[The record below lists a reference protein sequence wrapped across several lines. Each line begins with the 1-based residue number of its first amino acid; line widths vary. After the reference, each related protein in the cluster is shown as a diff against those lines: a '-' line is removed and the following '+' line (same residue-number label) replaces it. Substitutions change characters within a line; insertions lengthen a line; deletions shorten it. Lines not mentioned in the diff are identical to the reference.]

1 MELNVTLFIQM
12 INFFIAWFI
21 LRVLYF
27 KPAIAFLDQQ
37 QEEHDQLIAT
47 LRRWQGGITLKE
59 HEIAHVWSALKLFS
73 KDHKPD
79 SLHPDFFIFKDI
91 APAFEQLSVD
101 KKQIDRL
108 TKEVK
113 QIIITEAAHVDI

>member
-1 MELNVTLFIQM
+1 MELNVTIFIQM

-37 QEEHDQLIAT
+37 QKEHDQLVAI
-47 LRRWQGGITLKE
+47 LRRWQTDITGKE
-59 HEIAHVWSALKLFS
+59 HEIDQVWSSLKLFS

-79 SLHPDFFIFKDI
+79 SMHPDVVIFKHI
-91 APAFEQLSVD
+91 APALEQPLVD

-113 QIIITEAAHVDI
+113 QIIITEATHVDI

>member
-1 MELNVTLFIQM
+1 MELNVTIFIQM

-37 QEEHDQLIAT
+37 QKEHDQLVAI
-47 LRRWQGGITLKE
+47 LRRWKTDITVKE
-59 HEIAHVWSALKLFS
+59 HEIDQVWSALKLFS
-73 KDHKPD
+73 KAHKPD
-79 SLHPDFFIFKDI
+79 SMHPDFFIFKHI
-91 APAFEQLSVD
+91 APALEQPSVD
-101 KKQIDRL
+101 KKQVDRL

-113 QIIITEAAHVDI
+113 QIIITEAVHVDI

>member
-21 LRVLYF
+21 LRMLYF

-37 QEEHDQLIAT
+37 QKEHDQLVAT
-47 LRRWQGGITLKE
+47 LRRWQSNITLKE
-59 HEIAHVWSALKLFS
+59 HEINQVWSTLKVFS

-79 SLHPDFFIFKDI
+79 SMPSDFFIFKHI
-91 APAFEQLSVD
+91 APELEQLSVD
-101 KKQIDRL
+101 PKQIDRL

-113 QIIITEAAHVDI
+113 QIIITKAAHVDI